1 MKIRFLGACQ
11 EVGRSAFAVSVG
23 SKYLVLDYGV
33 MVNHHVGFP
42 MHIPPK
48 EVEAIVLTHAH
59 LDHVGS
65 APIFYIHGG
74 VPLYGVQPTF
84 TLTSLIIKDFLKLS
98 GYYAPYEFMDLQT
111 MLKHQRELQYHQSI
125 DVGDAS
131 LTLVNAG
138 HIPGSAQAL
147 ITSEGKRLLYTGDF
161 NRQPT
166 RLVDGADPGNYKD
179 LDAIIIEGTYATEDH
194 PMRDGLEK
202 EFVEKVTEVDEGGGT
217 VLVPAFGVGRSQELL
232 SVLSA
237 YHFEHPVFVDGMALD
252 AMEMLLKYP
261 SSLRDSSVFERASKM
276 AHWVDGWNDRRRA
289 AKTAGVI
296 ISPAGMLKG
305 GASVFYMENVAAKKQ
320 NAVFMVSFQVP
331 GSPGRI
337 LLERK
342 KFVIHG
348 KARPVDARVERFDFS
363 SHGGRRE
370 LELTLSDLDKKT
382 KVFIVHGAEGNCK
395 KLADWASKEQ
405 GLDAKAPKTG
415 DVIEI

>member
-11 EVGRSAFAVSVG
+11 EVGRSAFAVSIG
-23 SKYLVLDYGV
+23 AKFLVLDYGV

-74 VPLYGVQPTF
+74 VPLYVVQPTF
-84 TLTSLIIKDFLKLS
+84 TLTSL
-98 GYYAPYEFMDLQT
+98 
-111 MLKHQRELQYHQSI
+111 
-125 DVGDAS
+125 
-131 LTLVNAG
+131 
-138 HIPGSAQAL
+138 
-147 ITSEGKRLLYTGDF
+147 
-161 NRQPT
+161 
-166 RLVDGADPGNYKD
+166 
-179 LDAIIIEGTYATEDH
+179 IIIEGTYATEDH
-194 PMRDGLEK
+194 PIRDGLEK
-202 EFVEKVTEVDEGGGT
+202 EFVEKVTEVVEGGGT

-395 KLADWASKEQ
+395 KLAEWASNEL
-405 GLDAKAPKTG
+405 GLNASAPKTG
-415 DVIEI
+415 DVVEI

>member
-111 MLKHQRELQYHQSI
+111 MLKHTRELQYHQSI

-138 HIPGSAQAL
+138 HIPGSAQA
-147 ITSEGKRLLYTGDF
+147 IINSEGKRLLYTGDF

-194 PMRDGLEK
+194 PVRDGLERNGSRRNGDAAK
-202 EFVEKVTEVDEGGGT
+202 ISIIPKG
-217 VLVPAFGVGRSQELL
+217 LV
-232 SVLSA
+232 SV
-237 YHFEHPVFVDGMALD
+237 
-252 AMEMLLKYP
+252 
-261 SSLRDSSVFERASKM
+261 RASQQ
-276 AHWVDGWNDRRRA
+276 DG
-289 AKTAGVI
+289 
-296 ISPAGMLKG
+296 SL
-305 GASVFYMENVAAKKQ
+305 
-320 NAVFMVSFQVP
+320 
-331 GSPGRI
+331 
-337 LLERK
+337 
-342 KFVIHG
+342 
-348 KARPVDARVERFDFS
+348 
-363 SHGGRRE
+363 GRR
-370 LELTLSDLDKKT
+370 LE
-382 KVFIVHGAEGNCK
+382 
-395 KLADWASKEQ
+395 
-405 GLDAKAPKTG
+405 
-415 DVIEI
+415 

>member
-1 MKIRFLGACQ
+1 M
-11 EVGRSAFAVSVG
+11 SAVVASVG
-23 SKYLVLDYGV
+23 EKNVVLDYGV
-33 MVNHHVGFP
+33 MVNNHVEFP

-65 APIFYIHGG
+65 APIFYIAGG
-74 VPLYGVQPTF
+74 VPLFGVQPTL

-98 GYYAPYEFMDLQT
+98 GYYAPYEYIDLQT
-111 MLKHQRELQYHQSI
+111 MLKHTRELQYRQAV
-125 DVGDAS
+125 DVGNGSA
-131 LTLVNAG
+131 TLVNAG
-138 HIPGSAQAL
+138 HIPGSAQA
-147 ITSEGKRLLYTGDF
+147 IVQSDGKRLLYTGDF

-166 RLVDGADPGNYKD
+166 RLVDGADPEYKN
-179 LDAIIIEGTYATEDH
+179 LDGIILEGTYATEDH
-194 PMRDGLEK
+194 PVREGLEK
-202 EFVEKVTEVDEGGGT
+202 EFVEKVTEVVEGGGT

-232 SVLSA
+232 SILSA
-237 YHFEHPVFVDGMALD
+237 FHFEHPVFVDGMALD
-252 AMEMLLKYP
+252 AMELLMKHP
-261 SSLRDSSVFERASKM
+261 EALREERVFVRGSKM
-276 AHWVDGWNDRRRA
+276 AHWVDCWYYRRRA
-289 AKTAGVI
+289 AKTPGVI

-337 LLERK
+337 LLERR

-363 SHGGRRE
+363 SHGDRRE

>member
-65 APIFYIHGG
+65 APIFYIAGG

-84 TLTSLIIKDFLKLS
+84 TLTNLIIKDFLKLS
-98 GYYAPYEFMDLQT
+98 GYYAPYEYIDLQT
-111 MLKHQRELQYHQSI
+111 MLKHQRDLQYKQATDIGNGS
-125 DVGDAS
+125 V
-131 LTLVNAG
+131 TLINAG
-138 HIPGSAQAL
+138 HIPGSAQA
-147 ITSEGKRLLYTGDF
+147 IVQSDGKRILYTGDF

-166 RLVDGADPGNYKD
+166 RLVDGADPEYKN
-179 LDAIIIEGTYATEDH
+179 LDAIVMEGTYA
-194 PMRDGLEK
+194 MK
-202 EFVEKVTEVDEGGGT
+202 E
-217 VLVPAFGVGRSQELL
+217 
-232 SVLSA
+232 
-237 YHFEHPVFVDGMALD
+237 
-252 AMEMLLKYP
+252 
-261 SSLRDSSVFERASKM
+261 
-276 AHWVDGWNDRRRA
+276 
-289 AKTAGVI
+289 
-296 ISPAGMLKG
+296 
-305 GASVFYMENVAAKKQ
+305 

-348 KARPVDARVERFDFS
+348 RARPVDARVERFDFS

-370 LELTLSDLDKKT
+370 LEQTLSDLDKKT
-382 KVFIVHGAEGNCK
+382 RVFIVHGAEGNCK
-395 KLADWASKEQ
+395 KLADWASTEL
-405 GLDAKAPKTG
+405 GLNASAPKTG
-415 DVIEI
+415 DVVEI

>member
-1 MKIRFLGACQ
+1 
-11 EVGRSAFAVSVG
+11 
-23 SKYLVLDYGV
+23 
-33 MVNHHVGFP
+33 
-42 MHIPPK
+42 
-48 EVEAIVLTHAH
+48 
-59 LDHVGS
+59 VGS

-111 MLKHQRELQYHQSI
+111 MLKHTRELQYHQSI

-138 HIPGSAQAL
+138 HIPGSAQAI

-166 RLVDGADPGNYKD
+166 RLVDGADPSNYKD

-194 PMRDGLEK
+194 PVRDGLEK
-202 EFVEKVTEVDEGGGT
+202 EFVEKVTEVVEGGGT

-370 LELTLSDLDKKT
+370 LESTLSDLDKKT

-395 KLADWASKEQ
+395 KLAEWASKEQ